1 MLYHLSQLGP
11 TEDVFQPSVVLR
23 LLQLSSLQSDINEEA
38 GPNEGTGVVRL
49 LAKHVADIRGEV
61 LFGKISS

>member
-1 MLYHLSQLGP
+1 MLYHLPQLSP
-11 TEDVFQPSVVLR
+11 TEHVFQPSVVLR
-23 LLQLSSLQSDINEEA
+23 LLQLSGLESDVDEEA

-61 LFGKISS
+61 LFGEISS